1 VERLE
6 SLIATGKPLPLTKNV
21 IVDREQAL
29 NLIDEMRI
37 SLPQEIEAAQRINSD
52 RERIIELAQQEA
64 EQVIARAQEQAAFLI
79 EERGLTQAA
88 EEESRRMLAL
98 AEQEAADVR
107 QGADE
112 YAVAVLDGLRDE
124 VAKTLRS
131 IEKGI
136 TLLDDR
142 RAQLRTDTAASR
154 NGQAEDHA
162 YAEDNGYEDDLYEDE
177 EAGASQPARR

>member
-1 VERLE
+1 MERLE
-6 SLIATGKPLPLTKNV
+6 SLIATGKPLPLTKSV

-79 EERGLTQAA
+79 EERGLTQVA
-88 EEESRRMLAL
+88 EEESRRLVAH
-98 AEQEAADVR
+98 AQREADEIR
-107 QGADE
+107 QGADD
-112 YAVAVLDGLRDE
+112 YAVTVLDALRDE

-136 TLLDDR
+136 SLLDDR
-142 RAQLRTDTAASR
+142 RAELREEAAAAR
-154 NGQAEDHA
+154 DGRPDDDAFVDDEA
-162 YAEDNGYEDDLYEDE
+162 YDDGYEDE
-177 EAGASQPARR
+177 EEGASQPARR

>member
-64 EQVIARAQEQAAFLI
+64 EQGIGRAQEQAAFLI
-79 EERGLTQAA
+79 EERELTRAA
-88 EEESRRMLAL
+88 EERSQEIIAEARR
-98 AEQEAADVR
+98 EADEVR
-107 QGADE
+107 AGADA
-112 YAVAVLDGLRDE
+112 Y
-124 VAKTLRS
+124 
-131 IEKGI
+131 
-136 TLLDDR
+136 
-142 RAQLRTDTAASR
+142 AASVLVALEGECVKALQSIKR
-154 NGQAEDHA
+154 GIALLEERRGTEPDGEEDAEP
-162 YAEDNGYEDDLYEDE
+162 YDE
-177 EAGASQPARR
+177 EYEETEQAATGARL

>member
-1 VERLE
+1 MERLE

-79 EERGLTQAA
+79 EERGLTQVA
-88 EEESRRMLAL
+88 EEESRRLVAQ
-98 AEQEAADVR
+98 AQQEADDIR

-112 YAVAVLDGLRDE
+112 YAVTVLDALREE

-136 TLLDDR
+136 SLLDDR
-142 RAQLRTDTAASR
+142 RAQLREEAAASR
-154 NGQAEDHA
+154 NGQS
-162 YAEDNGYEDDLYEDE
+162 DDEAFVDDEYDDDQYEDE
-177 EAGASQPARR
+177 AEGASQPVRR